1 MMQIKLYLLRK
12 TNLSGLMRLF
22 HFYYLSWKESTMRRN
37 EKMDLQRKLP
47 ILIKKNKEIKGET
60 KSYKS

>member
-1 MMQIKLYLLRK
+1 
-12 TNLSGLMRLF
+12 MRLF
-22 HFYYLSWKESTMRRN
+22 HFYYLSWKEFKESTMRQN